1 MTCFTNSKE
10 THEQPISASAPL
22 SIVIFSDLGALP
34 SRRSMSRR
42 RRPFFFRYLLV
53 TYRSMSRRRR
63 PFFFSLLIGYLS
75 LHEQA
80 LALDPT
86 DVECRTYYATLLLEV
101 SRALFMRTPAVIGAL
116 FCARWLL
123 SGRFCDLVT
132 YHGLLLLEV
141 PKASAKKRHHRQ
153 YTCRRAL
160 LLKKRSTTSRRANL
174 ER

>member
-1 MTCFTNSKE
+1 MPMTCFTNSKE

-42 RRPFFFRYLLV
+42 RRPFF
-53 TYRSMSRRRR
+53 S
-63 PFFFSLLIGYLS
+63 SLLIGYLS